1 MPTTRTPTKPAAAPD
16 DAPVVEV
23 VVPADP
29 RADALAALMQPPP
42 VTVSDLAPE
51 PAVRRPPEP
60 TGARLDWDET
70 GDWYLVLADVYPR
83 MVGED
88 RRHARAGDL
97 IRAAADDRTAADLAA
112 GYLAP
117 EE

>member
-23 VVPADP
+23 VAPADP

-60 TGARLDWDET
+60 TGARLDWDES

-97 IRAAADDRTAADLAA
+97 IRVPDDARTTADLTA

-117 EE
+117 EG